1 MSDVCSF
8 QRLPAASVKAV
19 VCTLKDGLVSINR
32 VYEALINADVDRF
45 SRQCRNY
52 GYIREQIL
60 RAKQSLERSEQAAGA
75 GLKSLDKNIEI
86 LTRDE
91 GRLERKM
98 RATQQ
103 TLENLRTEK
112 ESNEDLLQKSRD
124 ALEVARSN
132 LSSARS
138 TLRKQKKRENTA
150 AFVTGVGVGLF
161 IIPVAGWIAGS
172 ALVVGGITEMEEAS
186 EAIKVAEKEESE
198 SESDVEMYRDKVSD
212 YKAEISQAKQDIR
225 QNRDRKE
232 QICTDIRKVKEQ
244 RAAVADL
251 QVKVRRAVHI
261 LSVLSGRA
269 KVVEGQTRRHIVL
282 EPVMKVMEEVMKAAG
297 EITGNQLLFNGDI
310 PRLLDAMRG
319 NNRKLAAIC
328 SWSSDAEDE
337 GYY

>member
-1 MSDVCSF
+1 
-8 QRLPAASVKAV
+8 
-19 VCTLKDGLVSINR
+19 
-32 VYEALINADVDRF
+32 
-45 SRQCRNY
+45 
-52 GYIREQIL
+52 
-60 RAKQSLERSEQAAGA
+60 
-75 GLKSLDKNIEI
+75 
-86 LTRDE
+86 
-91 GRLERKM
+91 M